1 MTHHAAASPAPAGAD
16 PGRQIVQL
24 RDALELVERIAG
36 RTGASDRREAR
47 LDEAARLSASYDQAL
62 PIVQRRFDTVALET
76 AGWAAAGVE
85 ALLAA
90 GERSPPRAA
99 AARLAGQLERAIND
113 LTDLVRS

>member
-24 RDALELVERIAG
+24 REALDLVERIAG
-36 RTGASDRREAR
+36 RAASDERREAL
-47 LDEAARLSASYDQAL
+47 LDDAAKLSDSYDRAL
-62 PIVQRRFDTVALET
+62 PIVQRRFDALAVET

-90 GERSPPRAA
+90 GEISPPRAA
-99 AARLAGQLERAIND
+99 AGRLARQLERAISE
-113 LTDLVRS
+113 LTDLVRR

>member
-24 RDALELVERIAG
+24 REALGLVERIAG
-36 RTGASDRREAR
+36 RTAPREGKDAM
-47 LDEAARLSASYDQAL
+47 LDQAARLSDGYDRAL
-62 PIVQRRFDTVALET
+62 PIVQRRFDALALET

-85 ALLAA
+85 ALLVA

-113 LTDLVRS
+113 LSDLVRQ